1 MGIAL
6 NLYIALARWPF
17 DFINPANPQ
26 AREIFP
32 SSEVFFDFFLQRLA
46 VLVKQIFY
54 LLSKTHTKILDIVCD
69 YCEEFFP
76 IFLLSMFIL

>member
-46 VLVKQIFY
+46 VLIIQIFN
-54 LLSKTHTKILDIVCD
+54 
-69 YCEEFFP
+69 
-76 IFLLSMFIL
+76 FLIRVTPRYFILFVMILKSVFP